1 MTDPTGRFSNRV
13 EDYVRW
19 RPSYPPDVVAL
30 LRHGHG
36 LTPEWVLAD
45 LGSGPGNLT
54 RLFLDNGNTV
64 VGVEPNREMRGAGE
78 RLLAGEPRFASVD
91 GAAEA
96 TGLPDAS
103 VDLVVAG
110 QAFHWFDVARSRV
123 EISRI
128 LRGPRLV
135 AFVWNERRTF
145 GTPFLAAYEALLLG
159 LSTDYAEVRH
169 GSGQSEALAA
179 FFGGADR
186 YETASFPYAQR
197 FDLAGL
203 RGRLLSSSYAPAVGE
218 PGHDA
223 MMADLDALFAETSVA
238 GEVSF
243 DYDTTVY
250 VGALRRAAVPV

>member
-19 RPSYPPDVVAL
+19 RPSYPPEVVAL
-30 LRHGHG
+30 LRDAHGM
-36 LTPEWVLAD
+36 TPEWVVAD

-54 RLFLDNGNTV
+54 RLFLATGNLV
-64 VGVEPNREMRGAGE
+64 VGVEPNRQMREAGE
-78 RLLAGEPRFASVD
+78 RLLADEPRFTSVD

-110 QAFHWFDVARSRV
+110 QAFHWFDVEPARR
-123 EISRI
+123 EATRI
-128 LRGPRLV
+128 LRGPRL
-135 AFVWNERRTF
+135 AAMVWNERRAT
-145 GTPFLAAYEALLLG
+145 GTPFLDGYEALLRRRG
-159 LSTDYAEVRH
+159 TDYAEVRH
-169 GSGQSEALAA
+169 GSGQAEALGA
-179 FFGGADR
+179 FFGGVER
-186 YETASFPYAQR
+186 YETASFPYEQR

-203 RGRLLSSSYAPAVGE
+203 RGRLLSSSYAPAPGE

-223 MMADLDALFAETSVA
+223 MMGELDALFAETSED

-243 DYDTTVY
+243 AYDTTVY
-250 VGALRRAAVPV
+250 VGAL